1 MSGDAVERAMT
12 ASDVVPTVLVVDSNP
27 MNVLRLTELL
37 QGRGFEVSVC
47 EDGDLAVDEYI
58 RLDPELVVLA
68 LDLPSLDGHLAA
80 LEMREHGGDERIMF
94 VAPRRMLALAKD
106 AGFSAGAVAVLEK
119 PVTRSALDAVWS
131 AVEGPVPA
139 APGLEDLEEL
149 YPDRTP
155 PPLDLPLPDLP
166 LPPLPAVVV
175 DGELPPLPAV
185 PKAKPQVYTED
196 ELRAVFTEIDTDNSG
211 DIDFEELKAALN
223 GMSAIGSSMSDAEV
237 KKMLNLGDTDGD
249 ARVSFE
255 EFKQIVNGEVAP
267 PKKKRRWGRRLLALV
282 VLAAL
287 GGAGYA
293 YQAGMIVI

>member
-267 PKKKRRWGRRLLALV
+267 PKKKRRWGRRLLV
-282 VLAAL
+282 VLVAL

>member
-1 MSGDAVERAMT
+1 MSGDAVERVMT

-139 APGLEDLEEL
+139 APGLDDLEEL

-175 DGELPPLPAV
+175 DAELPPLPAV
-185 PKAKPQVYTED
+185 ANAKPQVYTED
-196 ELRAVFTEIDTDNSG
+196 ELRSVFTEIDTDNSG
-211 DIDFEELKAALN
+211 DIDFEELKVALN
-223 GMSAIGSSMSDAEV
+223 GMSAVGSKMSDAEV

-255 EFKQIVNGEVAP
+255 EFKKIVNGEVTP
-267 PKKKRRWGRRLLALV
+267 PKKKRRWGRRLFALV
-282 VLAAL
+282 VLAL
-287 GGAGYA
+287 IGGAGYA
-293 YQAGMIVI
+293 YQTGMIVI

>member
-12 ASDVVPTVLVVDSNP
+12 APDVVPTVLVVDSNP

-131 AVEGPVPA
+131 AVEGPIPA
-139 APGLEDLEEL
+139 APGLDDLEEL

-185 PKAKPQVYTED
+185 ANAKPQVYTED

-211 DIDFEELKAALN
+211 DIDLEELKVALN
-223 GMSAIGSSMSDAEV
+223 GMSAVGSKMTDAEV
-237 KKMLNLGDTDGD
+237 RKMLNLGDTDGD
-249 ARVSFE
+249 SRVSFE
-255 EFKQIVNGEVAP
+255 EFKTIVNGEVTP
-267 PKKKRRWGRRLLALV
+267 PKKKRRWGRRLFALV

-293 YQAGMIVI
+293 YQTGMIVI

>member
-1 MSGDAVERAMT
+1 MT

-106 AGFSAGAVAVLEK
+106 AGYSAGAVAVLEK

-131 AVEGPVPA
+131 AVEGPIPA
-139 APGLEDLEEL
+139 APGLDDLEEL

-166 LPPLPAVVV
+166 PPPLPAVVV

-185 PKAKPQVYTED
+185 ANAKPQVYTED

-211 DIDFEELKAALN
+211 DIDLEELKVALN
-223 GMSAIGSSMSDAEV
+223 GMSAVGSKMTDAEV
-237 KKMLNLGDTDGD
+237 RKMLNLGDTDGD
-249 ARVSFE
+249 SRVSFE
-255 EFKQIVNGEVAP
+255 EFKTIVNGEVTP
-267 PKKKRRWGRRLLALV
+267 PKKKRRWGRRLFALV

-293 YQAGMIVI
+293 YQTGMIVI

>member
-1 MSGDAVERAMT
+1 MT
-12 ASDVVPTVLVVDSNP
+12 APDVAPTVLLVDSNP

-119 PVTRSALDAVWS
+119 PVTRSALDEVWA

-139 APGLEDLEEL
+139 APGLDDLEEL

-155 PPLDLPLPDLP
+155 PPLDLPLPNLP

-185 PKAKPQVYTED
+185 AEAKPQVYTED
-196 ELRAVFTEIDTDNSG
+196 ELRVVFTEIDTDNSG

-223 GMSAIGSSMSDAEV
+223 GMSAVGSKLTDAEV

-249 ARVSFE
+249 ARVSFD
-255 EFKQIVNGEVAP
+255 EFKIIVNGEVTP
-267 PKKKRRWGRRLLALV
+267 PKKRRRWGRRLFLLV
-282 VLAAL
+282 VLGAL

-293 YQAGMIVI
+293 YQTGMIVI

>member
-185 PKAKPQVYTED
+185 PKAKPQVYTEH

-267 PKKKRRWGRRLLALV
+267 PKKKRRWGRRLLV
-282 VLAAL
+282 VLVAL

>member
-47 EDGDLAVDEYI
+47 DDGDLAVDEYI

-119 PVTRSALDAVWS
+119 PVTRSALDAVWA
-131 AVEGPVPA
+131 AVEGPIPA
-139 APGLEDLEEL
+139 APGLEDIEEL
-149 YPDRTP
+149 YPDRGP

-196 ELRAVFTEIDTDNSG
+196 ELRVVFTEIDTDNSG
-211 DIDFEELKAALN
+211 DIDFAELKVALN
-223 GMSAIGSSMSDAEV
+223 GMSAVGSKMSDAEV

-255 EFKQIVNGEVAP
+255 EFKKIVNGEVTP
-267 PKKKRRWGRRLLALV
+267 PKKNRRWGRRLFALV

-293 YQAGMIVI
+293 YQTGMIVI

>member
-1 MSGDAVERAMT
+1 MT
-12 ASDVVPTVLVVDSNP
+12 APDVAPTVLLVDSNP

-119 PVTRSALDAVWS
+119 PVTRSALDEVWA

-139 APGLEDLEEL
+139 APGLDDLEEL

-155 PPLDLPLPDLP
+155 PPLDLPLPNLP

-185 PKAKPQVYTED
+185 AEAKPQVYTED
-196 ELRAVFTEIDTDNSG
+196 ELRVVFTEIDTDNSG
-211 DIDFEELKAALN
+211 DIDFEELKVALN
-223 GMSAIGSSMSDAEV
+223 GMSAVGSELTDAEV

-249 ARVSFE
+249 ARVSFD
-255 EFKQIVNGEVAP
+255 EFKIIVNGEVTP
-267 PKKKRRWGRRLLALV
+267 PKKRRRGGIRLFTLL

-293 YQAGMIVI
+293 YQTGMIVI

>member
-1 MSGDAVERAMT
+1 MT

-106 AGFSAGAVAVLEK
+106 AGYSAGAVAVLEK

-131 AVEGPVPA
+131 AVEGPIPA
-139 APGLEDLEEL
+139 APGLDDLEEL

-185 PKAKPQVYTED
+185 ANAKPQVYTED

-211 DIDFEELKAALN
+211 DIDLEELKVALN
-223 GMSAIGSSMSDAEV
+223 GMSAVGSKMTDAEV
-237 KKMLNLGDTDGD
+237 RKMLNLGDTDGD
-249 ARVSFE
+249 SRVSFE
-255 EFKQIVNGEVAP
+255 EFKTIVNGEVTP
-267 PKKKRRWGRRLLALV
+267 PKKKRRWGRRLFALV

-293 YQAGMIVI
+293 YQTGMIVI

>member
-12 ASDVVPTVLVVDSNP
+12 APDVVPTVLVVDSNP

-175 DGELPPLPAV
+175 DAELPPPPAV
-185 PKAKPQVYTED
+185 ANAKPQVYTED

-211 DIDFEELKAALN
+211 DIDLEELKVALN
-223 GMSAIGSSMSDAEV
+223 GMSAVGSKMTDAEV

-249 ARVSFE
+249 SRVSFE
-255 EFKQIVNGEVAP
+255 EFKKIVNGEVAP
-267 PKKKRRWGRRLLALV
+267 PKKKRRWGRRLFALV

-293 YQAGMIVI
+293 YQTGMIVI

>member
-1 MSGDAVERAMT
+1 MSVDAVERAMT

-106 AGFSAGAVAVLEK
+106 AGYSAGAVAVLEK

-131 AVEGPVPA
+131 AVEGPIPA
-139 APGLEDLEEL
+139 APGLDDLEEL

-185 PKAKPQVYTED
+185 ANAKPQVYTED
-196 ELRAVFTEIDTDNSG
+196 ELRAVFMEIDTDNSG
-211 DIDFEELKAALN
+211 DIDLEELKVALN
-223 GMSAIGSSMSDAEV
+223 GMSAVGSKMTDAEV
-237 KKMLNLGDTDGD
+237 RKMLNLGDTDGD
-249 ARVSFE
+249 SRVSFE
-255 EFKQIVNGEVAP
+255 EFKTIVNGEVTP
-267 PKKKRRWGRRLLALV
+267 PKKKRRWGRRLFALV

-293 YQAGMIVI
+293 YQTGMIVI

>member
-12 ASDVVPTVLVVDSNP
+12 APDVVPTVLVVDSNP

-119 PVTRSALDAVWS
+119 PVTRSALDAVWA

-139 APGLEDLEEL
+139 APGLDDLEEL

-185 PKAKPQVYTED
+185 SKAKPQVYTED

-211 DIDFEELKAALN
+211 DIDFEELKVALN
-223 GMSAIGSSMSDAEV
+223 GMSAVGSAMSDAEV

-249 ARVSFE
+249 SRVSFE
-255 EFKQIVNGEVAP
+255 EFKKIVNGEVTP
-267 PKKKRRWGRRLLALV
+267 PKKKRRWGRRLFALV

-293 YQAGMIVI
+293 YQTGMIVI

>member
-12 ASDVVPTVLVVDSNP
+12 APDVVPTVLVVDSNP

-119 PVTRSALDAVWS
+119 PVTRSALDAVWA

-139 APGLEDLEEL
+139 APGLDDLEEL

-175 DGELPPLPAV
+175 DAELPPLPAV
-185 PKAKPQVYTED
+185 ANAKPQVYTED

-211 DIDFEELKAALN
+211 DIDLEELKVALN
-223 GMSAIGSSMSDAEV
+223 GMSAVGSAMSDAEV

-249 ARVSFE
+249 SRVSFE
-255 EFKQIVNGEVAP
+255 EFKKIVNGEVTP
-267 PKKKRRWGRRLLALV
+267 PKKKRRWGRRLFALV

-293 YQAGMIVI
+293 YQTGMIVI

>member
-139 APGLEDLEEL
+139 APGLADLEEL

-282 VLAAL
+282 VLVAL